1 MKTTGVKKSDYL
13 KKKLQYAHG
22 LYRGR
27 VSRNTIAVSVWM
39 AAIWLVLFVLIETE
53 FYLAPA
59 IKIGSVIVLASLIG
73 VVLWRKNQQTNDI
86 DFLSFY
92 RQFSKQSSLK
102 ELRYALDLE
111 RTVNA
116 NPKLVEAAIYK
127 NLELIDEHKFD
138 VALQSFITSHQVTTQ
153 FKRNAWLAG
162 LSIVIAVISFWN
174 FSEATERYFSLTQ
187 PFEKPNPYRYTVTPG
202 DITLEQ
208 GSKFEVIVQFA
219 GNEADEVA
227 LFLKTPIEETY
238 RKRGMESINGI
249 FQSTTIE
256 LNSDLTYYIEM
267 DGYVSEMYAVNVQLR
282 PRFTEL
288 SAVIL
293 PPAYS
298 KLDSS
303 SYDYPFSQISALQG
317 SEILLRGRI
326 NKFTQQFQ
334 LRSVSDTVS
343 LTTVDD
349 HRFEHRF
356 KVNTND
362 TLSFYLKDKSD
373 LENLN
378 PFEFVVDPLEDAFPI
393 AEILEPKSS
402 VTQVEPSELPLLFRT
417 SDDFGITSTR
427 LTYQLKKAYVDEPTT
442 GSITISTPA
451 NGTLQSYNWDVST
464 LDLKPKDELTFW
476 IETTDNDAY
485 NGYKTSRSDVLSL
498 SLPSLIDYFE
508 ELDEKENEVE
518 SDLDDVAESF
528 EEMQQQYE
536 QFREQLKENPEVD
549 YQDARQLQEVQNQQE
564 EIRKKVDELNEKFD
578 ELKEELSENSL
589 LSDETLEAYE
599 ELKQL
604 MEEIDD
610 PALKEALEQLQ
621 QNMNAMTPEQLREAM
636 QNVEFNEQLYK
647 ERIERTI
654 ELFKRLKLNADLE
667 KLAQSYDDMARQEEQ
682 LQSEDPPNAEAQ
694 NESMLEQIE
703 QLKEQLDRLSENTSE
718 KNEQNIDELQELSKE
733 QLEEIR
739 KELTRR
745 LEAQRK
751 EKAESQSSS
760 GGDKEGD
767 PQKEQN
773 DDESQQGLNN
783 QQQNKIQKQFNQLAE
798 MTRNSMQQMNQQ
810 QMNVNIAGLQYIL
823 YSLINLSM
831 EQEDLVSYASGAEN
845 RSQAYIGYARDQKN
859 LENIFA
865 NLSDSLFQL
874 STEIPQFSNQI
885 NQEKLEVER
894 LIDAAL
900 TQMAER
906 NQGRASVTT
915 RQALGGI
922 NKLSTLVAN
931 LLEQIQN
938 QQNQG
943 GGSGG
948 MSSQQMME
956 QLQQMGENQQQL
968 NQQIQDMINDIQGE
982 RLREDQM
989 ERLDQ
994 MSRQQNQI
1002 RKQLQELQQ
1011 NSGMDGGD
1019 ELGSELERMIEQM
1032 EETINDLR
1040 GGAVDPTLIERQQ
1053 NILSRMLQAED
1064 ALQERDEEERREG
1077 QSANELDRV
1086 TPPEITL
1093 EELEM
1098 QIRNRLNDPDFTK
1111 YAPDYQRLIEKY
1123 FELLKEI
1130 QQREIQ

>member
-1 MKTTGVKKSDYL
+1 MNTPANNKADHL
-13 KKKLQYAHG
+13 KKKLHQAHQ
-22 LYRGR
+22 LLSGR
-27 VSRNTIAVSVWM
+27 QKRTTIAISVCLI
-39 AAIWLVLFVLIETE
+39 ASWLLLFVLAETQL
-53 FYLAPA
+53 YLPPA
-59 IKIGSVIVLASLIG
+59 IKIGSLLFLI
-73 VVLWRKNQQTNDI
+73 LLIAFLFWQKTSSTIND
-86 DFLSFY
+86 DFLTFY
-92 RQFSKQSSLK
+92 RRFSKHSKLK
-102 ELRYALDLE
+102 ELGYALDLE
-111 RTVNA
+111 RSSNA
-116 NPKLVEAAIYK
+116 NPKLIEAAIYK
-127 NLELIDEHKFD
+127 NLELVEEQQFD
-138 VALQSFITSHQVTTQ
+138 HSLTQFISSHPSTLT
-153 FKRNAWLAG
+153 FKRNSLLAVFACVVA
-162 LSIVIAVISFWN
+162 SASFFN
-174 FSEATERYFSLTQ
+174 FNEATQRYFSFTQ
-187 PFEKPNPYRYTVTPG
+187 QFEKPNPYQFTITPG
-202 DITLEQ
+202 SATLEQ
-208 GSKFEVIVQFA
+208 GTLFEVSIEFEGDQPDDV
-219 GNEADEVA
+219 V
-227 LFLKTPIEETY
+227 LFLKTPVEETY
-238 RKRGMESINGI
+238 RKRGMESFNGV
-249 FQSTTIE
+249 FQSSSNE
-256 LNSDLTYYIEM
+256 LNSDLSYYIEM
-267 DGYVSEMYAVNVQLR
+267 DGFKSELYEINVQLR
-282 PRFTEL
+282 PRFTDL
-288 SAVIL
+288 TATVI
-293 PPAYS
+293 PPNYS
-298 KLDSS
+298 GLDSAFYS
-303 SYDYPFSQISALQG
+303 YPFSQITALQG
-317 SEILLRGRI
+317 SSLLLKGTI
-326 NKFTQQFQ
+326 NKAVNQFE
-334 LRSVSDTVS
+334 LFSSTDTIAISVN
-343 LTTVDD
+343 
-349 HRFEHRF
+349 
-356 KVNTND
+356 KNTFDYSQNIEQAD
-362 TLSFYLKDKSD
+362 TLSFYLIDESG
-373 LENLN
+373 LVNLN
-378 PFEFVVDPLEDAFPI
+378 PFEFLIDPTEDAFPI
-393 AEILEPKSS
+393 AEILEPKTS
-402 VTQVEPSELPLLFRT
+402 VTQVEPSELELLYRT

-427 LTYQLKKAYVDEPTT
+427 LGYQLTRAFVDDTET
-442 GSITISTPA
+442 GSITLSNPA
-451 NGTLQSYNWDVST
+451 NGILQNYIWDVSA
-464 LDLKPKDELTFW
+464 LDLKPKDEVTFW
-476 IETTDNDAY
+476 IETSDNDAY
-485 NGYKTSRSDVLSL
+485 NGFKSSRSEILSL
-498 SLPSLIDYFE
+498 TLPSLIDYFE
-508 ELDEKENEVE
+508 ELDEKENEVGSE
-518 SDLDDVAESF
+518 LDDVAESF

-536 QFREQLKENPEVD
+536 QFREQLKENPQVD
-549 YQDARQLQEVQNQQE
+549 YQDVRQLQEVQNQQE

-578 ELKEELSENSL
+578 ELKEELNENSL

-610 PALKEALEQLQ
+610 PALREALEQLQ

-654 ELFKRLKLNADLE
+654 ELFKQLKLNADLE

-682 LQSEDPPNAEAQ
+682 LQSEDSPNAEAQ
-694 NESMLEQIE
+694 NEAMLEQIE
-703 QLKEQLDRLSENTSE
+703 QLKEQLNRLSENTSE
-718 KNEQNIDELQELSKE
+718 KNEEMIDELQNLSRD
-733 QLEEIR
+733 QLEEIK
-739 KELTRR
+739 KELARR

-767 PQKEQN
+767 PQKGQN
-773 DDESQQGLNN
+773 DEESQQGLNN

-845 RSQAYIGYARDQKN
+845 RSQAYVGYARDQKN
-859 LENIFA
+859 VENIFA

-885 NQEKLEVER
+885 NLEKLEVER
-894 LIDAAL
+894 LIEAAL

-943 GGSGG
+943 SGSGG

-994 MSRQQNQI
+994 LSRQQNEI

-1011 NSGMDGGD
+1011 GGGMEGGD

-1064 ALQERDEEERREG
+1064 ALQEREEEERREG
-1077 QSANELDRV
+1077 EAANEFDRV

-1123 FELLKEI
+1123 FELLKEV

>member
-1 MKTTGVKKSDYL
+1 MNTTGTTKSDYL
-13 KKKLQYAHG
+13 KKKLHHTHG
-22 LYRGR
+22 LLSGR
-27 VSRNTIAVSVWM
+27 ISRNSIVVSFWMIAT
-39 AAIWLVLFVLIETE
+39 WLVVFVLMETE
-53 FYLAPA
+53 FYLSPG
-59 IKIGSVIVLASLIG
+59 IKISSIVFLASLIG
-73 VVLWRKNQQTNDI
+73 IYIWRKNQQTNDV

-102 ELRYALDLE
+102 ELGYALDLE
-111 RTVNA
+111 RSVNA

-127 NLELIDEHKFD
+127 NLELVNEHKFD
-138 VALQSFITSHQVTTQ
+138 TALQSFISSHPATIQ

-162 LSIVIAVISFWN
+162 LSAVIAIVSFWN
-174 FSEATERYFSLTQ
+174 FSEATDRYFSLTQ
-187 PFEKPNPYRYTVTPG
+187 QFEKPNPYNYIVTPG

-208 GSKFEVIVQFA
+208 GSQFEVSVQFD
-219 GNEADEVA
+219 GDVADEVA
-227 LFLKTPIEETY
+227 LFLKTPVEETF
-238 RKRGMESINGI
+238 RKRGMESTNGV
-249 FQSTTIE
+249 FQSTSIE
-256 LNSDLTYYIEM
+256 LNTDLAYYIEM
-267 DGYVSEMYAVNVQLR
+267 DGYLTETYSVNVQLR

-288 SAVIL
+288 KAVVL
-293 PPAYS
+293 PPLYS
-298 KLDSS
+298 KLDSTT
-303 SYDYPFSQISALQG
+303 YAYPFSQISALQG
-317 SEILLRGRI
+317 SEVVLKGRI
-326 NKFTQQFQ
+326 NKSTQQFE
-334 LRSVSDTVS
+334 LRSVTDTLS
-343 LTTVDD
+343 LATTNDN
-349 HRFEHRF
+349 RFEHRF
-356 KVNTND
+356 SVNNDD
-362 TLSFYLKDKSD
+362 TLSFYLKDQSG

-402 VTQVEPSELPLLFRT
+402 VTQVEPSDLPLLFRT

-427 LTYQLKKAYVDEPTT
+427 LSYQLIKAFVDEPIT
-442 GSITISTPA
+442 GSIPISTPT
-451 NGTLQSYNWDVST
+451 NGTLQNYTWDVST
-464 LDLKPKDELTFW
+464 LDLKPKDEVTFW

-485 NGYKTSRSDVLSL
+485 NGFKTSRSDVLSL
-498 SLPSLIDYFE
+498 KLPSLIDYFE

-518 SDLDDVAESF
+518 SDLEDVADSF
-528 EEMQQQYE
+528 EEMEQQYE

-549 YQDARQLQEVQNQQE
+549 YQDVRQLQEVQNQQE
-564 EIRKKVDELNEKFD
+564 EIKKKVDELNKKFE
-578 ELKEELSENSL
+578 ELKEELDENSL

-621 QNMNAMTPEQLREAM
+621 ENMSSMTPEQLREAM
-636 QNVEFNEQLYK
+636 QNVEFNEELYK

-654 ELFKRLKLNADLE
+654 ELFKQLKLNADLE
-667 KLAQSYDDMARQEEQ
+667 KLAKSYEDMARQEEQ
-682 LQSEDPPNAEAQ
+682 LQNPDSPNAEAQ
-694 NESMLEQIE
+694 NESMLEQID
-703 QLKEQLDRLSENTSE
+703 QLKEQLEKLSENTPD
-718 KNEQNIDELQELSKE
+718 KNEQTIDELQELSSE
-733 QLEEIR
+733 QLGEIKEE
-739 KELTRR
+739 LARR
-745 LEAQRK
+745 LEEERK

-760 GGDKEGD
+760 GGNKEGD
-767 PQKEQN
+767 PQ
-773 DDESQQGLNN
+773 ESDQEGLNN
-783 QQQNKIQKQFNQLAE
+783 GQEQKKIQDQFNELAE
-798 MTRNSMQQMNQQ
+798 LTRNSMSQMNQQ

-831 EQEDLVSYASGAEN
+831 EQEDLVSYASGAES

-859 LENIFA
+859 VENIFA

-874 STEIPQFSNQI
+874 STEIPPFSNQI

-906 NQGRASVTT
+906 NQSRASVAT

-922 NKLSTLVAN
+922 NKLSFLVAN
-931 LLEQIQN
+931 LLEQLQN
-938 QQNQG
+938 QSNSG

-982 RLREDQM
+982 RLRDDQM

-1011 NSGMDGGD
+1011 NGGMDGGD

-1064 ALQERDEEERREG
+1064 ALQEREEEERREG
-1077 QSANELDRV
+1077 QAANEFDQV

-1130 QQREIQ
+1130 QQREI

>member
-1 MKTTGVKKSDYL
+1 MNTTGTTKSDYL
-13 KKKLQYAHG
+13 KKKLHDAHG
-22 LYRGR
+22 LLSGR
-27 VSRNTIAVSVWM
+27 TSRNSIVVSFWIIAT
-39 AAIWLVLFVLIETE
+39 WLVLFVLMETK
-53 FYLAPA
+53 FYLSPG
-59 IKIGSVIVLASLIG
+59 IKIGSIVFLASLIG
-73 VVLWRKNQQTNDI
+73 IYIWRKNQQTDDV

-102 ELRYALDLE
+102 ELGYALDLE
-111 RTVNA
+111 RSVNA

-127 NLELIDEHKFD
+127 NLELVDEHKFD
-138 VALQSFITSHQVTTQ
+138 TALQSFITSNPATIQ
-153 FKRNAWLAG
+153 FKRNVWFAG
-162 LSIVIAVISFWN
+162 LSAVIAVVSFWN

-187 PFEKPNPYRYTVTPG
+187 QFEKPNPYNYIVTPG
-202 DITLEQ
+202 DVTLEQ
-208 GSKFEVIVQFA
+208 GSQFEVTVQFD
-219 GNEADEVA
+219 GDEADEVA
-227 LFLKTPIEETY
+227 LFLKTPVEETF
-238 RKRGMESINGI
+238 RKRGMESANGV
-249 FQSTTIE
+249 FQSTSIE
-256 LNSDLTYYIEM
+256 LNTDLAYYIEM
-267 DGYVSEMYAVNVQLR
+267 DGYLTETYSVNVQLR

-288 SAVIL
+288 KAVVL
-293 PPAYS
+293 PPLYS
-298 KLDSS
+298 KLDSTT
-303 SYDYPFSQISALQG
+303 YAYPFSQISALQG
-317 SEILLRGRI
+317 SEVVLQGRI
-326 NKFTQQFQ
+326 NKSTQQFE
-334 LRSVSDTVS
+334 LRSVTDTLSLAIASDN
-343 LTTVDD
+343 
-349 HRFEHRF
+349 RFEHRF
-356 KVNTND
+356 SVNNDD
-362 TLSFYLKDKSD
+362 TLSFYLKDQSG

-378 PFEFVVDPLEDAFPI
+378 PFEFVIDPLEDAFPI
-393 AEILEPKSS
+393 AEILEPNSS
-402 VTQVEPSELPLLFRT
+402 VTQVEPSDLPLLFRT

-427 LTYQLKKAYVDEPTT
+427 LSYQLIKAFVDEPIT
-442 GSITISTPA
+442 GSIPISTPT
-451 NGTLQSYNWDVST
+451 NGTLQNYTWDVST
-464 LDLKPKDELTFW
+464 LDLKPKDEVTFW

-485 NGYKTSRSDVLSL
+485 NGFKTSRSDVLSL
-498 SLPSLIDYFE
+498 KLPSLIDYFE

-518 SDLDDVAESF
+518 SDLEDVADSF
-528 EEMQQQYE
+528 EEMEQQYE

-549 YQDARQLQEVQNQQE
+549 YQDVRQLQEVQNQQE
-564 EIRKKVDELNEKFD
+564 EIKKKVDELNKKFE
-578 ELKEELSENSL
+578 ELKEELDENSL

-610 PALKEALEQLQ
+610 PALKEALDQLQ
-621 QNMNAMTPEQLREAM
+621 ENMSSMTPEQLREAM
-636 QNVEFNEQLYK
+636 QNVEFNEELYK

-654 ELFKRLKLNADLE
+654 ELFKQLKLNADLE
-667 KLAQSYDDMARQEEQ
+667 KLAKSYEDMARQEEQ
-682 LQSEDPPNAEAQ
+682 LQNPDSPNAEAQ
-694 NESMLEQIE
+694 NESMLDQID
-703 QLKEQLDRLSENTSE
+703 QLKEQLEKLSENTSD
-718 KNEQNIDELQELSKE
+718 KNEQTIDELQEQSDQKLEDIKKE
-733 QLEEIR
+733 LEQRLEELN
-739 KELTRR
+739 E
-745 LEAQRK
+745 EQQ
-751 EKAESQSSS
+751 QSDSDS
-760 GGDKEGD
+760 EGDKQGD
-767 PQKEQN
+767 PQEGSPQN
-773 DDESQQGLNN
+773 QP
-783 QQQNKIQKQFNQLAE
+783 QQQKNTIKKELEELAE
-798 MTRNSMQQMNQQ
+798 MTRNSMNQMNQQ

-831 EQEDLVSYASGAEN
+831 EQEDLVSYASGAES

-859 LENIFA
+859 VENIFA

-874 STEIPQFSNQI
+874 STEIPPFSNQI

-906 NQGRASVTT
+906 NQSRASVTT

-922 NKLSTLVAN
+922 NKLSFLVAN
-931 LLEQIQN
+931 LLEQLQN
-938 QQNQG
+938 QSNSG

-982 RLREDQM
+982 RLRDDQM

-1011 NSGMDGGD
+1011 NGGMDGGD

-1064 ALQERDEEERREG
+1064 ALQEREEEERREG
-1077 QSANELDRV
+1077 QAANEFDQV

-1130 QQREIQ
+1130 QQREI

>member
-1 MKTTGVKKSDYL
+1 MNTTGTTKSDYL
-13 KKKLQYAHG
+13 KKKLHDAHG
-22 LYRGR
+22 LLSGR
-27 VSRNTIAVSVWM
+27 TSRNSIVVSFWIIAT
-39 AAIWLVLFVLIETE
+39 WLVLFVLMETE
-53 FYLAPA
+53 FYLSPG
-59 IKIGSVIVLASLIG
+59 IKIGSIVFLASLIG
-73 VVLWRKNQQTNDI
+73 IYIWRKNQQTDDV

-102 ELRYALDLE
+102 ELGYALDLE
-111 RTVNA
+111 RSVNA

-127 NLELIDEHKFD
+127 NLELVDEHKFD
-138 VALQSFITSHQVTTQ
+138 TALQSFITSHPATIQ
-153 FKRNAWLAG
+153 FKRNVWFAG
-162 LSIVIAVISFWN
+162 LSAVIAVVSFWN

-187 PFEKPNPYRYTVTPG
+187 QFEKPNPYNYIVTPG
-202 DITLEQ
+202 DVTLEQ
-208 GSKFEVIVQFA
+208 GSQFEVTVQFD
-219 GNEADEVA
+219 GDEADEVA
-227 LFLKTPIEETY
+227 LFLKTPVEETF
-238 RKRGMESINGI
+238 RKRGMESANGV
-249 FQSTTIE
+249 FQSTSIE
-256 LNSDLTYYIEM
+256 LNTDLAYYIEM
-267 DGYVSEMYAVNVQLR
+267 DGYLTETYSVNVQLR

-288 SAVIL
+288 KAVVL
-293 PPAYS
+293 PPLYS
-298 KLDSS
+298 KLDSTT
-303 SYDYPFSQISALQG
+303 YAYPFSQISALQG
-317 SEILLRGRI
+317 SEVVLQGRI
-326 NKFTQQFQ
+326 NKSTQQFE
-334 LRSVSDTVS
+334 LRSVTDTLSLAIASDN
-343 LTTVDD
+343 
-349 HRFEHRF
+349 RFEHRF
-356 KVNTND
+356 SVNNDD
-362 TLSFYLKDKSD
+362 TLSFYLKDQSG

-393 AEILEPKSS
+393 AEILEPNSS
-402 VTQVEPSELPLLFRT
+402 VTQVEPSDLPLLFRT

-427 LTYQLKKAYVDEPTT
+427 LSYQLIKAFVDEPIT
-442 GSITISTPA
+442 GSIPISTPT
-451 NGTLQSYNWDVST
+451 NGTLQNYTWDVST
-464 LDLKPKDELTFW
+464 LDLKPKDEVTFW

-485 NGYKTSRSDVLSL
+485 NGFKTSLSDVLSL
-498 SLPSLIDYFE
+498 KLPSLIDYFE

-518 SDLDDVAESF
+518 SDLEDVADSF
-528 EEMQQQYE
+528 EEMEQQYE

-549 YQDARQLQEVQNQQE
+549 YQDVRQLQEVQNQQE
-564 EIRKKVDELNEKFD
+564 EIKKKVDELNKKFE
-578 ELKEELSENSL
+578 ELKEELDENSL

-621 QNMNAMTPEQLREAM
+621 ENMSSMTPEQLREAM
-636 QNVEFNEQLYK
+636 QNVEFNEELYK

-654 ELFKRLKLNADLE
+654 ELFKQLKLNADLE
-667 KLAQSYDDMARQEEQ
+667 KLAKSYEDMARQEEQ
-682 LQSEDPPNAEAQ
+682 LQNPDSPNAEAQ
-694 NESMLEQIE
+694 NESMLEQIN
-703 QLKEQLDRLSENTSE
+703 QLKEQLEKLSENTSD
-718 KNEQNIDELQELSKE
+718 KNEQTIDELQEQSDQKLEDIKKE
-733 QLEEIR
+733 LEQRLEELN
-739 KELTRR
+739 E
-745 LEAQRK
+745 EQQ
-751 EKAESQSSS
+751 QSDSDS
-760 GGDKEGD
+760 EGDKLGD
-767 PQKEQN
+767 PQEGSPQN
-773 DDESQQGLNN
+773 QP
-783 QQQNKIQKQFNQLAE
+783 QQQKNTIKKELEELAE
-798 MTRNSMQQMNQQ
+798 MTRNSMNQMNQQ

-831 EQEDLVSYASGAEN
+831 EQEDLVSYASGAES

-859 LENIFA
+859 VENIFA

-874 STEIPQFSNQI
+874 STEIPPFSNQI
-885 NQEKLEVER
+885 NKEKLEVER

-906 NQGRASVTT
+906 NQSRASVTT

-922 NKLSTLVAN
+922 NKLSFLVAN
-931 LLEQIQN
+931 LLEQLQN
-938 QQNQG
+938 QSNSG

-982 RLREDQM
+982 RLRDDQM

-1011 NSGMDGGD
+1011 NGGMGGGD

-1064 ALQERDEEERREG
+1064 ALQEREEEERREG
-1077 QSANELDRV
+1077 QAANEFDQV

-1130 QQREIQ
+1130 QQREI